1 MHEAGFTQAAI
12 DRYMFMTI
20 KAQREFR
27 SCAMRN
33 GAYVEGVWAD
43 FSKWTKLHELW
54 TSMLVAEKLS

>member
-27 SCAMRN
+27 N

-43 FSKWTKLHELW
+43 FSKWTKLRELW